1 MPILCT
7 VIVRPLII
15 VLALRQSL
23 RTTPISHKETLMS
36 RRLTIK
42 ETASALVGANT
53 SAVKL
58 SAKITIGNA
67 LNDRISAM
75 IVPKLPAMVGMIA
88 KSNPAITKAIL
99 ANAVSA
105 AIMNLAPTNNKALL
119 ASDAMINAAMLE
131 FVGSFNIEAMIND
144 ALNGLDLSVLGD
156 TDTTFEIE

>member
-1 MPILCT
+1 
-7 VIVRPLII
+7 
-15 VLALRQSL
+15 
-23 RTTPISHKETLMS
+23 MS

-58 SAKITIGNA
+58 SAKITIGNT

-105 AIMNLAPTNNKALL
+105 AIMNLAPTNDKALL
-119 ASDAMINAAMLE
+119 AADAMINAAMLE

-156 TDTTFEIE
+156 TDTTFEI

>member
-1 MPILCT
+1 
-7 VIVRPLII
+7 
-15 VLALRQSL
+15 
-23 RTTPISHKETLMS
+23 MS

-53 SAVKL
+53 SAAKL
-58 SAKITIGNA
+58 SAKITIGNT
-67 LNDRISAM
+67 LNDRIAAM

-105 AIMNLAPTNNKALL
+105 AIMNLAPTNDKALL
-119 ASDAMINAAMLE
+119 AADAMINAAMLE

-156 TDTTFEIE
+156 TDTTFEVE

>member
-1 MPILCT
+1 
-7 VIVRPLII
+7 
-15 VLALRQSL
+15 
-23 RTTPISHKETLMS
+23 MS

-42 ETASALVGANT
+42 ETATALVGANT

-58 SAKITIGNA
+58 SAKITIGNT

-75 IVPKLPAMVGMIA
+75 IVPRLPAMVGMIA

-105 AIMNLAPTNNKALL
+105 AIMNLAPTNDKALL
-119 ASDAMINAAMLE
+119 AADAMINAAMLE

>member
-1 MPILCT
+1 MT
-7 VIVRPLII
+7 
-15 VLALRQSL
+15 Q
-23 RTTPISHKETLMS
+23 

-58 SAKITIGNA
+58 SAKITIGNT
-67 LNDRISAM
+67 LNDRIAAM

-105 AIMNLAPTNNKALL
+105 AIMNLAPTNEKALL
-119 ASDAMINAAMLE
+119 AADAMINAAMLE

-156 TDTTFEIE
+156 TDTTFEAA

>member
-1 MPILCT
+1 
-7 VIVRPLII
+7 
-15 VLALRQSL
+15 
-23 RTTPISHKETLMS
+23 MS

-58 SAKITIGNA
+58 SAKITIGNT
-67 LNDRISAM
+67 LNDRIAAM

-105 AIMNLAPTNNKALL
+105 AIMNLAPTNDKALL
-119 ASDAMINAAMLE
+119 AADAMINAAMLE

-156 TDTTFEIE
+156 TDTTFEVE

>member
-1 MPILCT
+1 
-7 VIVRPLII
+7 
-15 VLALRQSL
+15 
-23 RTTPISHKETLMS
+23 MS

-42 ETASALVGANT
+42 ETATALVGANT

-58 SAKITIGNA
+58 SAKITIGNT

-105 AIMNLAPTNNKALL
+105 AIMNLAPTNDKALL
-119 ASDAMINAAMLE
+119 AADAMINAAMLE

>member
-1 MPILCT
+1 
-7 VIVRPLII
+7 
-15 VLALRQSL
+15 
-23 RTTPISHKETLMS
+23 MS

-42 ETASALVGANT
+42 ETASALVGANA

-58 SAKITIGNA
+58 SAKITIGNT

-105 AIMNLAPTNNKALL
+105 AIMNLAPTNDKALL
-119 ASDAMINAAMLE
+119 AADAMINAAMLE

>member
-1 MPILCT
+1 
-7 VIVRPLII
+7 
-15 VLALRQSL
+15 
-23 RTTPISHKETLMS
+23 MS

-58 SAKITIGNA
+58 SAKITIGNT
-67 LNDRISAM
+67 LNDRIAAM
-75 IVPKLPAMVGMIA
+75 IVPKLPTMVGMIA

-105 AIMNLAPTNNKALL
+105 AIMNLAPTNEKALL
-119 ASDAMINAAMLE
+119 AADAMINAAMLE

-156 TDTTFEIE
+156 TDTTFEVE

>member
-1 MPILCT
+1 
-7 VIVRPLII
+7 
-15 VLALRQSL
+15 
-23 RTTPISHKETLMS
+23 MS

-58 SAKITIGNA
+58 SAKITIGNT

-75 IVPKLPAMVGMIA
+75 IVPKLPAMIGMIA
-88 KSNPAITKAIL
+88 KSNPTITKAIL
-99 ANAVSA
+99 ANAASA
-105 AIMNLAPTNNKALL
+105 AIMNLAPTNDKALL
-119 ASDAMINAAMLE
+119 AADAMINAAMLE

>member
-1 MPILCT
+1 
-7 VIVRPLII
+7 
-15 VLALRQSL
+15 
-23 RTTPISHKETLMS
+23 MS

-58 SAKITIGNA
+58 SAKITIGNT

-105 AIMNLAPTNNKALL
+105 AIMNLAPTNEKALL
-119 ASDAMINAAMLE
+119 AADAMINAAMLE